1 MRRACP
7 FPGARGG
14 GKRLHYGRANPLARV
29 KVNLMAVGILR
40 HAPDEVIWLV
50 TRSRNSLTPLQGIC
64 ASPGR

>member
-1 MRRACP
+1 MR
-7 FPGARGG
+7 
-14 GKRLHYGRANPLARV
+14 YGLANHLARV

-40 HAPDEVIWLV
+40 HAPDEVIRLA